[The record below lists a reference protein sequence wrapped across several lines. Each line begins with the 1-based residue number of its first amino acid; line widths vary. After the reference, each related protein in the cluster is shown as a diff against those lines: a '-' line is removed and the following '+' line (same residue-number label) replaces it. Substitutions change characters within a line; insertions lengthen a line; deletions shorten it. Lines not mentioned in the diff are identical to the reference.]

1 MQSLMGGQFGEEWI
15 HVYVRLNPFAVY
27 LTLSQ
32 LFVNRLYPNTKA
44 KGKKIGV
51 MMTEELH
58 GLQSMSMGS
67 QKVGHN

>member
-1 MQSLMGGQFGEEWI
+1 MSCKAWMGGQFGEEWI
-15 HVYVRLNPFAVY
+15 HVYVCLNPFAVY

-51 MMTEELH
+51 MMTVEPPPL
-58 GLQSMSMGS
+58 L
-67 QKVGHN
+67 